1 MVAEVEGLH
10 ETEKLVEKYLRTMS
24 ASEKKMKS
32 AITVALFRPAY
43 QGWSGYRGPASSL
56 SSGSA
61 THTPQ

>member
-32 AITVALFRPAY
+32 AITGALF
-43 QGWSGYRGPASSL
+43 
-56 SSGSA
+56 
-61 THTPQ
+61 